1 MLTPEQEAEYWSL
14 KGEQAGRKK
23 HEEWLAEVDAK
34 ILKERLERAARDH
47 HSVPHPDWN
56 Q

>member
-14 KGEQAGRKK
+14 KGEQAARQK
-23 HEEWLAEVDAK
+23 HKEWLDS
-34 ILKERLERAARDH
+34 IGLKESLAPKEDH
-47 HSVPHPDWN
+47 HSEPHPDWN

>member
-23 HEEWLAEVDAK
+23 HEEWLAECEAK
-34 ILKERLERAARDH
+34 RTKEREERAKQASND
-47 HSVPHPDWN
+47 PNPDFY